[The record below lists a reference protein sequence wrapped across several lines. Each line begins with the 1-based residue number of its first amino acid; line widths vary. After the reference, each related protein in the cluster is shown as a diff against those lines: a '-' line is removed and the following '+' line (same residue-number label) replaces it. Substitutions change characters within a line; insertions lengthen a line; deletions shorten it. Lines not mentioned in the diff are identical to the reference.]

1 MALGDFYDTPS
12 GSCDWHKHLADE
24 SPYATGTFKRAP
36 SETSSDEGYQS
47 DPTLATDTDDK
58 IQDFLLER
66 FRRREQLRIRHEAD
80 RNALE
85 ARLQEEQEE
94 EETRLMEEFARHQ
107 DSLEDERVRL
117 FRVCF
122 EEEKTLWEQERQRQ
136 RDVFEQEKAD
146 WRARY
151 GHTID
156 LVEARKQWEAER
168 SDDWKK
174 LEAERA
180 KWLAEVKKQT
190 AAIRQD
196 SLKLEKLLKN
206 KKKFQDEIDTLK
218 EQLESERQRTLHS
231 DDEPALRDRLRDSV
245 IAELQYAMAF
255 NVNELMDQMS
265 MRNELMENENEKE
278 WQDAV
283 HHSPKMATAN
293 LFNNS
298 SGSQKGKSYTIVSR
312 EFLKLHSR
320 CNKSF
325 GLPQENADVA
335 DRIRLRNLVDRSQ
348 MFLANQA
355 GLETIGEETESMA
368 WRRCLNGVPAG
379 PQRLAHARKLL
390 ECRSKNDRV
399 RRFLDNT
406 KALEVVCD
414 FPSRLRQAG
423 NDTHGSFPRSHYL
436 ESVKSSWKYDARIE
450 AKSLEAL
457 VDLIA
462 PP

>member
-1 MALGDFYDTPS
+1 MALDDFHDTPS
-12 GSCDWHKHLADE
+12 GSYDWHKHLADA

-47 DPTLATDTDDK
+47 DPTLANDVDDK

-66 FRRREQLRIRHEAD
+66 SRRREQLRLRHEAD

-85 ARLQEEQEE
+85 TRLQEEQEVDE
-94 EETRLMEEFARHQ
+94 MRLMEEFSRYQ

-117 FRVCF
+117 FRVRF
-122 EEEKTLWEQERQRQ
+122 EEDKMLWEQERQRQ
-136 RDVFEQEKAD
+136 RDEFEQEKAD

-174 LEAERA
+174 LETERA
-180 KWLAEVKKQT
+180 KWQAEVKKQT

-196 SLKLEKLLKN
+196 SLKLEKLLRN
-206 KKKFQDEIDTLK
+206 KKKFQDEIDSLK

-231 DDEPALRDRLRDSV
+231 DDELGLRDRLRDSI
-245 IAELQYAMAF
+245 IAELQYTMAF

-283 HHSPKMATAN
+283 EHSPKIATIIPFDN
-293 LFNNS
+293 T
-298 SGSQKGKSYTIVSR
+298 SGTQKGKSYVI
-312 EFLKLHSR
+312 
-320 CNKSF
+320 
-325 GLPQENADVA
+325 ENADVA

-368 WRRCLNGVPAG
+368 WRRCLNGVPPG

-390 ECRSKNDRV
+390 ERRSKNDRV

-436 ESVKSSWKYDARIE
+436 ESVKSSWRYDARVE
-450 AKSLEAL
+450 TKSLEAL